1 MDDLENKI
9 KQVEDLPNKQIKVKG
24 FKFSGASIM
33 ALFALISTILG
44 SLYGGF
50 LLYQKVEALASLDLG
65 DISSQMKKTSADV
78 MRIEEHANTIK
89 LELKKDMTD
98 LRNSQWNLES
108 KVDGKLQSVDTK
120 LTNYDTKLDRFE
132 IKVDKTKTDMEKRIQ
147 ESWNFSLYNVYGR
160 ENAFQIN
167 FQDDPKD
174 LSRTQIIQT
183 SLFRWVPS
191 VTYQFKF

>member
-1 MDDLENKI
+1 MDDLENRI
-9 KQVEDLPNKQIKVKG
+9 KQIEDLPNQQIKVKG

-33 ALFALISTILG
+33 ALFALLSTIVG
-44 SLYGGF
+44 SMYGGF

-78 MRIEEHANTIK
+78 MPIEEHANTIK

-132 IKVDKTKTDMEKRIQ
+132 IKVEKVKADMEKRIQ
-147 ESWNFSLYNVYGR
+147 ESLDNPLAN
-160 ENAFQIN
+160 
-167 FQDDPKD
+167 
-174 LSRTQIIQT
+174 
-183 SLFRWVPS
+183 
-191 VTYQFKF
+191 

>member
-1 MDDLENKI
+1 MDDLENRI
-9 KQVEDLPNKQIKVKG
+9 KQVEDLPNQQIKVKG

-33 ALFALISTILG
+33 ALFALLSTIVG
-44 SLYGGF
+44 SMYGGF

-132 IKVDKTKTDMEKRIQ
+132 IKVEKTKTDMEKRIQ
-147 ESWNFSLYNVYGR
+147 ESLDNPLAN
-160 ENAFQIN
+160 
-167 FQDDPKD
+167 
-174 LSRTQIIQT
+174 
-183 SLFRWVPS
+183 
-191 VTYQFKF
+191 